1 MSRFKKTITYHF
13 GGKKGFKFWLT
24 VLISSMAF
32 MAIIVSILLPHAI
45 KWGMTRT
52 LTNIGAKQVTI
63 GNVDFNA
70 FIGRLVIY
78 GLNFSGPDEGVMS
91 LDRLIV
97 DMDLMPTWKKRIRAR
112 HISVVGLTFDVNQTG
127 NGDLA
132 VAGIPI
138 PLMQPEEGQ
147 VDSGE
152 KDSKPWGLG
161 VEDLDLNDI
170 NVRLAMFGIK
180 EEISLDLAHIKDFET
195 WNPETAGQ
203 LDIIFNFNDGL
214 VQFLGEASPFADKP
228 SVTMELKVS
237 EMPLKWVEPY
247 LSTDEAKW
255 IVGKRPLFNLF
266 PALKE
271 YEIGKVDGE
280 VLFRSKLVF
289 EYDPEARSR
298 NISLNSSLTLR
309 KVDVLASL
317 ASVPVNLQEEQLV
330 IDTEVTYEDT
340 GSVDLDNM
348 EIKAQASIEG
358 IKIDSPGSG
367 LNLISIGS
375 YKLSDVKIRGTG
387 SIEAK
392 SLDIRDIEILEGD
405 TPEDNLSNASDGA
418 HALRVK
424 EVTLRN
430 FAMRDQKDIEI
441 DEILV
446 SGVDNRISID
456 KEGKNNLVESLK
468 QIQPKTVEPDTVKPD
483 KGKQEDSGST
493 KGSGATIKIGRIQV
507 KNDSRVQVHD
517 QSVTPP
523 VQISL
528 SPLELEVTN
537 IDSGSPDKPSP
548 VFLTANFDEYSSMA
562 VKGNILPFAPKPT
575 MDLNVNI
582 TSLDLPAFT
591 AYPKKNIGYLIR
603 SGHLN
608 AEMNWKI
615 DKGNLDSEVT
625 LNLKKFH
632 LEAIKESHEDEFS
645 QKLNIPIP
653 INTALSLMR
662 DKQDNIELKLP
673 IKGNLE
679 DPEFDIRS
687 IIYSA
692 FGKALSKSVAGYF
705 APIGLK
711 LLLNIALPPGALTL
725 AGSLVKSATKLRFD
739 PVEFGPLENQLTD
752 EQMKYLD
759 QMAQLIL
766 DRPAIELIVCG
777 VATSSDLET
786 IRAAAQEEVPDPEI
800 DQEPEEQAP
809 AAVPEENPEGNI
821 GTGLMSATPP
831 PEIPEAAPVTE
842 EERDALQ
849 DLAQKRAMA
858 VKDYLF
864 GKGVEA
870 GRLIVCFSELD
881 DKVDAIPRVEIAI

>member
-1 MSRFKKTITYHF
+1 MSRLKETIANRF
-13 GGKKGFKFWLT
+13 GGKKGIKFWLT
-24 VLISSMAF
+24 ILISSMAF

-63 GNVDFNA
+63 RNVDFNA

-138 PLMQPEEGQ
+138 PLRQPEKGQ
-147 VDSGE
+147 VDSE
-152 KDSKPWGLG
+152 KEDSKPWGLG
-161 VEDLDLNDI
+161 IEDLDLNDI

-203 LDIIFNFNDGL
+203 LNIIFNFNDGL
-214 VQFLGEASPFADKP
+214 VQFLGEASPFADRP
-228 SVTMELKVS
+228 SVTMGLKVS

-280 VLFRSKLVF
+280 MLFKSKLVF
-289 EYDPEARSR
+289 EYDPEAGSR

-309 KVDVLASL
+309 KVGILASL

-330 IDTEVTYEDT
+330 IDTEITYEDT

-367 LNLISIGS
+367 LNLLSIGS

-392 SLDIRDIEILEGD
+392 SLDIRDIEILEGN
-405 TPEDNLSNASDGA
+405 TPEENLSNDSDGA
-418 HALRVK
+418 HALRIK
-424 EVTLRN
+424 EVTLRD

-441 DEILV
+441 DEILI
-446 SGVDNRISID
+446 SGVDNRLSID
-456 KEGKNNLVESLK
+456 KEGKNNFVESLK
-468 QIQPKTVEPDTVKPD
+468 QIQPKTVETD
-483 KGKQEDSGST
+483 KGKKADSASKEGP
-493 KGSGATIKIGRIQV
+493 GATIKIGRIQM
-507 KNDSRVQVHD
+507 KSDNRVQVLD

-548 VFLTANFDEYSSMA
+548 VFLTAKFDEYSSMTMT
-562 VKGNILPFAPKPT
+562 GNILPFAPKPT

-608 AEMNWKI
+608 AEMNWEI
-615 DKGNLDSEVT
+615 DKGNLDSEVV

-632 LEAIKESHEDEFS
+632 LEAITKSDEDEFS
-645 QKLNIPIP
+645 QKLNIPLP

-687 IIYSA
+687 ITYSA
-692 FGKALSKSVAGYF
+692 FGKALSKSAAGYF
-705 APIGLK
+705 GPIGLK

-725 AGSLVKSATKLRFD
+725 AGSVVKSATKLRFD

-777 VATSSDLET
+777 VATPSDLET

-809 AAVPEENPEGNI
+809 AAGPEENME
-821 GTGLMSATPP
+821 TGFMSANPP

-842 EERDALQ
+842 EERKALQ
-849 DLAQKRAMA
+849 DLAQQRAMA